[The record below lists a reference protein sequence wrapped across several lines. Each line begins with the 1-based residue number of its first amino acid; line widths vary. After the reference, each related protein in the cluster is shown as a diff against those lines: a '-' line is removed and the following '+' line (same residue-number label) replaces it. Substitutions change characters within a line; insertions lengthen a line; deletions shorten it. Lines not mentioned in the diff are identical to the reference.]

1 MSTLD
6 VFRPALFLPTTA
18 SPTLRGALKDGLGE
32 AVVACDMPEPCE
44 FPDLDSYRKRFLR
57 THEGVDV
64 AHHPVAGPVLQEGDA
79 ENIPNAFGLEGLDP
93 TLTDTAQ
100 PQFYSDQLST
110 IVLQHNPHSPLT
122 NTALPF
128 FSKKNILR

>member
-1 MSTLD
+1 M
-6 VFRPALFLPTTA
+6 
-18 SPTLRGALKDGLGE
+18 
-32 AVVACDMPEPCE
+32 VACDMPEPCE

-110 IVLQHNPHSPLT
+110 IVLQHNPHSTLT
-122 NTALPF
+122 NTTLPF
-128 FSKKNILR
+128 FSTTPMQNGADAVPLTRSPSALN